1 MSDLAQTEFDR
12 ALGLS
17 TRPARE
23 NAARLRSFV
32 TRFAALREDTDVE
45 SEILQVGR
53 ILLAD
58 LIAHDDWL
66 PEAFAAPGAQTYQP
80 YLLHCDSAQR
90 FAVVSYV
97 WGPGQSTPVH
107 DHTVWGL
114 IGVLRG
120 AHLRRRFTRDARGSL
135 IPESPERLAVGSIVD
150 VSPSLGDI
158 HQVSNAHIDRVS
170 ISIHVYGA
178 NMGALERHSY
188 DETGRPQRFVSGYA
202 NRTLPN
208 IWSKP

>member
-32 TRFAALREDTDVE
+32 TRFAALREDTDLE

-66 PEAFAAPGAQTYQP
+66 PEAFGAHDSQRYQQ

-90 FAVVSYV
+90 FSVVSYV
-97 WGPGQSTPVH
+97 WGPGQSTPVY
-107 DHTVWGL
+107 DHGVWGL
-114 IGVLRG
+114 LGVLRG
-120 AHLRRRFTRDARGSL
+120 AQLRRRFTRDAQGML
-135 IPESPERLAVGSIVD
+135 LPEAPERLPAGSIVE
-150 VSPSLGDI
+150 VSPTLGDI

-178 NMGALERHSY
+178 NMGAVERQKY
-188 DETGRPQRFVSGYA
+188 DEAGRPRRFMSGYA

-208 IWSKP
+208 IWAK